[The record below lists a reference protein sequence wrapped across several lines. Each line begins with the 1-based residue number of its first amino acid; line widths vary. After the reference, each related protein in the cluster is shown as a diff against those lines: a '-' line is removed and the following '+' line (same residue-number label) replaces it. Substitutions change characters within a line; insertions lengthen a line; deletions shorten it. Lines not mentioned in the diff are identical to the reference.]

1 MQQDYIGASWGV
13 RFNQREM
20 KRMRSHIADALLEGA
35 EPDPDGGFGSVVV
48 DALDRFTPDGGKDLP
63 IDLPAIEDDQYDI
76 FGDWIEEM
84 TKFTSI
90 DEAVAHIKA
99 DHPKVAYLADSDLNG
114 ETVAQKLRAL
124 NSLHEKDH
132 DPAKT
137 STAGPKKLAEMFLV

>member
-84 TKFTSI
+84 TKFNSI
-90 DEAVAHIKA
+90 DVTGCNTSPSKCAMITTAR
-99 DHPKVAYLADSDLNG
+99 
-114 ETVAQKLRAL
+114 ETT
-124 NSLHEKDH
+124 EK
-132 DPAKT
+132 
-137 STAGPKKLAEMFLV
+137 EIRI